1 MTGSITVLNG
11 RDQTIRFDGDSLA
24 FASTYASGR
33 SRWTEISIF
42 RSVTGEY
49 VVSKVGRST
58 VVHLQD
64 SSCRRSYMQT
74 IGRDDLLSTHS
85 PCRKCNPDLGS
96 ALNIHISD
104 ANVPRLL
111 QESSLFSAKVSAHA
125 SGAVAACYS
134 KDKNGLFYLIEP
146 AERPLEAAGALDDDL
161 WQAFTNLDPASLRD
175 CMATR

>member
-1 MTGSITVLNG
+1 MTGPVIVHNG
-11 RDQTIRFDGDSLA
+11 RDQTIRFDGEVLA
-24 FASTYASGR
+24 FASTYAPGR
-33 SRWTEISIF
+33 GRWTEVVIY
-42 RSVTGEY
+42 RSTTGEY
-49 VVSKVGRST
+49 IVSKIGRST

-146 AERPLEAAGALDDDL
+146 AERALEAAGTLDDDL
-161 WQAFTNLDPASLRD
+161 WHAYMNLDPASLRD